1 MRLFLT
7 AFLAL
12 LLVGVIGLPLAVLA
26 ALFLAFDDRPALTR
40 SAEIKP
46 ESVARAKRIIERNDP
61 RRMRPGMLRSIV
73 VSGEDLDLAANYL
86 ANQHG
91 RGSASIR
98 VSEGLATARASLA
111 IPANPLGKFINIEAV
126 FAEAEGL
133 PDIEMLRVGRLPVP
147 GAVANRVLLWGMK
160 NWSGGAEAGGRA
172 GVAVDAIRRVSM
184 RDGALM
190 VTYEWSDALPG
201 ALASIL
207 ISAEDGERLKAYQ
220 ALVVKLAQSGESG
233 PVPMERVLQALLAL
247 GAQRAGDVVAE
258 NRAALLTLAFF
269 VNGKGLGAIYPAA
282 KAWPRPAA
290 RNVTLAGR
298 HDFAQHFSVSAA
310 LAATAGSPLADAVG
324 LFKEVDDSRGGS
336 GFSFNDIAAD
346 RAGTRF
352 GELATSS
359 AAGASRVQRLASI
372 DLAAN
377 AIFPQ
382 VADLPEF
389 MAEAEFKRRYGGT
402 GGAEYR
408 RMMAE
413 IERRIA
419 ALPVL
424 RP

>member
-1 MRLFLT
+1 MRFLLK
-7 AFLAL
+7 AFFAL
-12 LLVGVIGLPLAVLA
+12 LLIGLVGLPLAVLA
-26 ALFLAFDDRPALTR
+26 AMFFAFDDQPSLTR

-61 RRMRPGMLRSIV
+61 RRMPPGMLRSIV
-73 VSGEDLDLAANYL
+73 VGGDDLDLAINYL

-91 RGSASIR
+91 RGSASVKIQ
-98 VSEGLATARASLA
+98 EGLATARASL
-111 IPANPLGKFINIEAV
+111 PMPSNPFGKFLNIETV
-126 FAEAEGL
+126 FVEAEGL
-133 PDIEMLRVGRLPVP
+133 PHMEMLKVGRLPVP
-147 GAVANRVLLWGMK
+147 GLLADRAVQWGIAK
-160 NWSGGAEAGGRA
+160 WSEGAEAGKA
-172 GVAVDAIRRVSM
+172 LDAIKRVSM

-201 ALASIL
+201 ALAGL
-207 ISAEDGERLKAYQ
+207 VLSAEDGERLKAYQ
-220 ALVVKLAQSGESG
+220 ALVAKLSETGQRG
-233 PVPMERVLQALLAL
+233 PLAMERILQAMLAL
-247 GAQRAGDVVAE
+247 GMQRGGDAVAE

-269 VNGKGLGAIYPAA
+269 INGKGLGTIYPAA
-282 KAWPRPAA
+282 KTWPRPAA

-324 LFKEVDDSRGGS
+324 LFKEIDDSRGGS

-359 AAGASRVQRLASI
+359 PAGASRAQRLGTAG
-372 DLAAN
+372 LAAG

-402 GGAEYR
+402 GGAEYK

-419 ALPVL
+419 ALPAYS
-424 RP
+424 R